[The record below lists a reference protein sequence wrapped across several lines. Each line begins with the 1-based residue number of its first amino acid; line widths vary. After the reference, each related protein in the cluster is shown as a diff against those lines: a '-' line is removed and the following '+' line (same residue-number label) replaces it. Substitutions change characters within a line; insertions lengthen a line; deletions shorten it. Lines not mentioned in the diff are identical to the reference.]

1 MIEFL
6 QDSIQNHDINRYK
19 IYITTGDIIENDVGI
34 HIINTKLS
42 PAIIQS
48 CRSICS
54 GFSAR
59 HYVSNIYCDKNNKL
73 EIING
78 SKTYKR
84 EHMRDYFIDKK
95 KNMIISSLE
104 TSNISNI
111 NFPSKMQYFEKCED
125 IEEYTISDTISLR
138 IKNNKE
144 ILISV
149 KKDEYIDTTIDS
161 LKSLIESLKCSDDN

>member
-1 MIEFL
+1 M
-6 QDSIQNHDINRYK
+6 
-19 IYITTGDIIENDVGI
+19 V
-34 HIINTKLS
+34 
-42 PAIIQS
+42 
-48 CRSICS
+48 
-54 GFSAR
+54 
-59 HYVSNIYCDKNNKL
+59 V
-73 EIING
+73 
-78 SKTYKR
+78 
-84 EHMRDYFIDKK
+84 
-95 KNMIISSLE
+95 SSLE

>member
-6 QDSIQNHDINRYK
+6 QDLIQNHSINGYK
-19 IYITTGDIIENDVGI
+19 IYITTGDKIVNDVGI
-34 HIINTKLS
+34 QIINTKLS
-42 PAIIQS
+42 PAIIHS

-54 GFSAR
+54 GFTSK
-59 HYVSNIYCDKNNKL
+59 HYISNVYCDKNTRL
-73 EIING
+73 EIVNG
-78 SKTYKR
+78 SKSYTR
-84 EHMRDYFIDKK
+84 EHVRDYFIDNKK
-95 KNMIISSLE
+95 HMIISSLE

-111 NFPSKMQYFEKCED
+111 NFPSKKQYFERRDD

-144 ILISV
+144 IVISV

-161 LKSLIESLKCSDDN
+161 LKSLIENFKCSDDN